1 MIFDI
6 FFEIMDV
13 LKQLVQLYPEAL
25 QQMDGRS
32 KLPPF
37 LQATAAAA
45 EASRH
50 NTASAT
56 TRPQEELSLSITF
69 KLLREDPA
77 SLLCA
82 KGG

>member
-1 MIFDI
+1 M
-6 FFEIMDV
+6 EV

-45 EASRH
+45 EASRN
-50 NTASAT
+50 NTASTSTTT

-82 KGG
+82 KGGG